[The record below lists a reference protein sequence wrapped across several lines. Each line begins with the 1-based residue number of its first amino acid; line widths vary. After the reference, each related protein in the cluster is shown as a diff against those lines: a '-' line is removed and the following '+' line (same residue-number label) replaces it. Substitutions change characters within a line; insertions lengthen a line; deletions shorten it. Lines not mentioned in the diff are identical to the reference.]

1 LDLEKKQQ
9 MKLIDI
15 LPIEK
20 WIELEK
26 EINKRSGLNAS
37 VFDADGIRITD
48 FKKWANRLC
57 PVVKAN
63 EKGQSYICAVAHQNA
78 AHQAKNTRE
87 PTIIECDAGLVK
99 FVVPIFVDDDFL
111 GVAGGCGLLQWG
123 SEVDNFLIH
132 KTIGIDLGE
141 SENLS
146 DDIAVISFAK
156 LKSVIKYLKQ
166 ELEWIK
172 HEFSTKRFVSV
183 G

>member
-1 LDLEKKQQ
+1 

-37 VFDADGIRITD
+37 VFDTEGIRITD

-63 EKGQSYICAVAHQNA
+63 EKGQAYICAVAHQNA
-78 AHQAKNTRE
+78 ANQAKKTRE
-87 PTIIECDAGLVK
+87 PVVVECDAGLVK
-99 FVVPIFVDDDFL
+99 AVVPIFVDDEFL
-111 GVAGGCGLLQWG
+111 GVAGGCGLLQKG
-123 SEVDNFLIH
+123 SEVDSFLIN
-132 KTIGIDLGE
+132 KTIGIDVGE
-141 SENLS
+141 IENLS
-146 DDIAVISFAK
+146 DDIATISSAK
-156 LKSVIKYLKQ
+156 LNSVIKYIEQ
-166 ELEWIK
+166 ELEWLI
-172 HEFSTKRFVSV
+172 HDFSKQRLVST